1 MPEKGRVQAV
11 PEQDYVMSE
20 VKVIALLIISMIGLL
35 ALLETMKW

>member
-1 MPEKGRVQAV
+1 MGRVQTV

-20 VKVIALLIISMIGLL
+20 VRIIALLIISMIGIL